1 MKMPQKLIAIFATL
15 LIIMSFPFPA
25 FTVNA
30 DKLVEN
36 TAQDYTCASDDA
48 AAEEQQQAT
57 EAALTEAESLPL
69 PDTDENL
76 SQETTT
82 MAEESGSSSD
92 DILPAETAQEEEME
106 LPLTDGGELPQ
117 ESAAMI
123 AEDAGIPV
131 PDEAPQF
138 TAHIEYS
145 SQGYL
150 VKGYFTDFTPD
161 LCHIQPLY
169 SLDGKNWQNGGVEW
183 DLQWLGTEDKDKRK
197 LLQNQIC
204 LYDSYEPL
212 KSYLAGTLDRFCLKL
227 QLTKESGITYE
238 SQTAVIDR
246 GELQPI
252 PEGIILT
259 ASFAPS
265 MRVLERNPF
274 RVYGKYQITINADS
288 DADAVTAFLPDT
300 LPIEVQIQPQND
312 ISHTAICTI
321 DCPVTWKPLS
331 SPLPAAGESVTIPDA
346 AEEIVIPCETLLKTP
361 LGTFRLDEPLRVEQD
376 AVLTDEVS
384 LVLNAAPEDGNPTG
398 VLTANKNVLE
408 MSFHLKPTG
417 ATSIRAYTLS
427 EGSSK
432 WEEISEHL
440 LLDAVNAQPST
451 ANSGYASVLD
461 SNQEPYR
468 SYLEA
473 VNAGKDPV
481 PFFVGLKIEG
491 GVYNGRQLIL
501 AWPNTYDPP
510 LDLPEVGGSGG
521 NQGNAGA
528 GNKDDS
534 TDEGQRPNLPQS
546 QENEPDKADETQL
559 PQNPQPLQ
567 NTALIP
573 DVTDKSPL
581 KLPPETQTAADIMTK
596 EASTADIT
604 TRESSTAADITAKK
618 ASTAADS
625 VIDTELDIPVDTM
638 DTTVQPTA
646 PAKIKAASD
655 THSSDGGEQA
665 DTLEKTVLNAENS
678 SYNYLPLAAAA
689 VIAGFYL
696 VLFIRRTVRK

>member
-1 MKMPQKLIAIFATL
+1 
-15 LIIMSFPFPA
+15 
-25 FTVNA
+25 
-30 DKLVEN
+30 
-36 TAQDYTCASDDA
+36 
-48 AAEEQQQAT
+48 
-57 EAALTEAESLPL
+57 
-69 PDTDENL
+69 
-76 SQETTT
+76 
-82 MAEESGSSSD
+82 
-92 DILPAETAQEEEME
+92 
-106 LPLTDGGELPQ
+106 
-117 ESAAMI
+117 
-123 AEDAGIPV
+123 
-131 PDEAPQF
+131 
-138 TAHIEYS
+138 
-145 SQGYL
+145 
-150 VKGYFTDFTPD
+150 
-161 LCHIQPLY
+161 
-169 SLDGKNWQNGGVEW
+169 
-183 DLQWLGTEDKDKRK
+183 
-197 LLQNQIC
+197 
-204 LYDSYEPL
+204 
-212 KSYLAGTLDRFCLKL
+212 
-227 QLTKESGITYE
+227 
-238 SQTAVIDR
+238 
-246 GELQPI
+246 
-252 PEGIILT
+252 
-259 ASFAPS
+259 
-265 MRVLERNPF
+265 
-274 RVYGKYQITINADS
+274 
-288 DADAVTAFLPDT
+288 
-300 LPIEVQIQPQND
+300 
-312 ISHTAICTI
+312 
-321 DCPVTWKPLS
+321 
-331 SPLPAAGESVTIPDA
+331 
-346 AEEIVIPCETLLKTP
+346 
-361 LGTFRLDEPLRVEQD
+361 
-376 AVLTDEVS
+376 
-384 LVLNAAPEDGNPTG
+384 
-398 VLTANKNVLE
+398 

-534 TDEGQRPNLPQS
+534 TDEGQRPNLPQN
-546 QENEPDKADETQL
+546 QENEPDKAGETQL

-596 EASTADIT
+596 EP
-604 TRESSTAADITAKK
+604 STAADNTTKK

-625 VIDTELDIPVDTM
+625 VIDTEPDIPVDTV

-646 PAKIKAASD
+646 PAKLKTASA
-655 THSSDGGEQA
+655 THLSDERDQA
-665 DTLEKTVLNAENS
+665 ETLEKTAHNAENS